1 METAIPDTILK
12 QLDIQS
18 DNENLHVY
26 PIRIISST
34 RSEKSKNTTKSP
46 MPSKFGMLVSFC
58 SFLFVAHTI
67 SVEAASSYEPRDT
80 ITLDCS
86 SSESDE
92 PYSMGRNNV
101 GSYHVHGTK
110 LQPCVYKKQT
120 TYPFPVSPG
129 PYFIRLHFSPF
140 SYSGFSISKALFS
153 VSAAHFTLL
162 KTSTASY
169 SKCQSDD
176 GYTVKEFCVNVD
188 DQVLNVTFT
197 PSPDVSDAYAF
208 VNKIEVVPMPSNLYI
223 QEAVSL
229 PLIGQPPSPYHIK
242 NSAALEMMF
251 RLNVGGDLIPEQED
265 TGMFRKWIPDASFLT
280 TDESNM
286 DLYATYGYYQHL
298 MPTSILS
305 SDVQIKRSSTMQAY
319 VAPDQVYASART
331 VADDESN
338 QNRATWLLPV
348 DSGFYYLVRLH
359 FCEISNEIKGVGHR
373 VFHVHMKD
381 QTVEDQADIFNWT
394 HGTGVPVYRDYIVN
408 FSEHTKRR
416 TNLSLSIQNSNGS
429 IKPSRPAILNGL
441 EIFKL
446 SDFNN
451 SLAGPFSFEMVNY
464 SNPSTKDNGN
474 YSAVEIFV
482 EILISTI
489 ALATLWQLI
498 SISGRGQR
506 KISMQSQSSD
516 DFQSFSLDEV
526 KLATDNFSAA
536 LLLGAGG
543 YGNVYKGSINGGT
556 NIVAIKRAKPGSRQ
570 GLNEFQTEIL
580 LLSQLRHCHLVSL
593 IGCCKERKEMIL
605 VYDYMANGTL
615 RDHLY
620 KTKNPPLPWTRR
632 LRICIGAARG
642 LHYLHTSS
650 KHSIIHRDVKSTNI
664 LLDQNWVAKV
674 SDFGLSKIGPNMLT
688 QSNTHVSTVV
698 KGSFG
703 YLDPEYYKRQ
713 KLTEKSDVYSFGVVL
728 FEVLCARPA
737 VLQGIE
743 NIEEEQEKINL
754 AEWVLHCYKSG
765 RLDEIIDPYLQGKVD
780 PTCLTTFTDIARK
793 CLCDKGSERPTMG
806 EVLWNLEQAWLQQEE
821 SAGLQDNGIGN
832 CGTVANELS
841 VIIDVGGVPLDGGSD
856 PTPGVDFSEIIAPT
870 GR

>member
-120 TYPFPVSPG
+120 TYPFPVSP
-129 PYFIRLHFSPF
+129 
-140 SYSGFSISKALFS
+140 
-153 VSAAHFTLL
+153 
-162 KTSTASY
+162 
-169 SKCQSDD
+169 
-176 GYTVKEFCVNVD
+176 
-188 DQVLNVTFT
+188 
-197 PSPDVSDAYAF
+197 
-208 VNKIEVVPMPSNLYI
+208 
-223 QEAVSL
+223 
-229 PLIGQPPSPYHIK
+229 
-242 NSAALEMMF
+242 
-251 RLNVGGDLIPEQED
+251 GGDLIPEQED

-516 DFQSFSLDEV
+516 DFQSFSLDE
-526 KLATDNFSAA
+526 
-536 LLLGAGG
+536 
-543 YGNVYKGSINGGT
+543 
-556 NIVAIKRAKPGSRQ
+556 
-570 GLNEFQTEIL
+570 
-580 LLSQLRHCHLVSL
+580 
-593 IGCCKERKEMIL
+593 
-605 VYDYMANGTL
+605 
-615 RDHLY
+615 
-620 KTKNPPLPWTRR
+620 
-632 LRICIGAARG
+632 
-642 LHYLHTSS
+642 
-650 KHSIIHRDVKSTNI
+650 
-664 LLDQNWVAKV
+664 
-674 SDFGLSKIGPNMLT
+674 
-688 QSNTHVSTVV
+688 
-698 KGSFG
+698 
-703 YLDPEYYKRQ
+703 
-713 KLTEKSDVYSFGVVL
+713 
-728 FEVLCARPA
+728 
-737 VLQGIE
+737 
-743 NIEEEQEKINL
+743 
-754 AEWVLHCYKSG
+754 
-765 RLDEIIDPYLQGKVD
+765 
-780 PTCLTTFTDIARK
+780 
-793 CLCDKGSERPTMG
+793 
-806 EVLWNLEQAWLQQEE
+806 AWLQQEE

>member
-1 METAIPDTILK
+1 M
-12 QLDIQS
+12 
-18 DNENLHVY
+18 
-26 PIRIISST
+26 
-34 RSEKSKNTTKSP
+34 SEKSKNTTRTP

-58 SFLFVAHTI
+58 SLLFVTQTI
-67 SVEAASSYEPRDT
+67 SVEAASSYEPTDT
-80 ITLDCS
+80 RTLDCS
-86 SSESDE
+86 SVDKSNISSFPAPE
-92 PYSMGRNNV
+92 
-101 GSYHVHGTK
+101 TK
-110 LQPCVYKKQT
+110 LQPCVFKKQI
-120 TYPFPVSPG
+120 TYAFPVSPG
-129 PYFIRLHFSPF
+129 PKFIRLYFKPF
-140 SYSGFSISKALFS
+140 SYSGFNVSKALFS
-153 VSAAHFTLL
+153 VSAAQFTLL
-162 KTSTASY
+162 KTSTDSY
-169 SKCQSDD
+169 AKCRSDD
-176 GYTVKEFCVNVD
+176 GYTVKEFCINVD

-208 VNKIEVVPMPSNLYI
+208 MNKIEVFSMPSYLYI
-223 QEAVSL
+223 REVVSL
-229 PLIGQPPSPYHIK
+229 PLIGQPTSSYVIR
-242 NSAALEMMF
+242 NSTALEMMY
-251 RLNVGGDLIPEQED
+251 RLNIGGDLIPEQDD

-286 DLYATYGYYQHL
+286 DLYATYGYYKYL
-298 MPTSILS
+298 MPTSTLY
-305 SDVQIKRSSTMQAY
+305 SDVQIKQSSTMQAY

-331 VADDESN
+331 VVDDERN
-338 QNRATWLLPV
+338 QNGAKWLLPV

-359 FCEISNEIKGVGHR
+359 FCEISNKIKGAGQR
-373 VFHVHMKD
+373 VFHVYMKD
-381 QTVEDQADIFNWT
+381 QTAEDQADIFNWT
-394 HGTGVPVYRDYIVN
+394 HGTGVPVYRDYILN
-408 FSEHTKRR
+408 FSEYTTRR
-416 TNLSLSIQNSNGS
+416 TNLSLSIQNGNGS
-429 IKPSRPAILNGL
+429 SKTSRPAILNGV

-446 SDFNN
+446 SDLSN

-464 SNPSTKDNGN
+464 SSPSTKDGGN
-474 YSAVEIFV
+474 YLALEISGRTV
-482 EILISTI
+482 ISSLV
-489 ALATLWQLI
+489 LATLLQLVAACW
-498 SISGRGQR
+498 RRLR
-506 KISMQSQSSD
+506 KTLIPSHSQSSD
-516 DFQSFSLDEV
+516 DFRGFSFHEI
-526 KLATDNFSAA
+526 KLATNNFSAA

-593 IGCCKERKEMIL
+593 IGCCKEKNEMIL

-620 KTKNPPLPWTRR
+620 KTKNPPLPWMRR

-650 KHSIIHRDVKSTNI
+650 NHSIIHRDVKSTNI

-674 SDFGLSKIGPNMLT
+674 SDFGLSKIGPDMLT

-743 NIEEEQEKINL
+743 NMEEEQEKINL
-754 AEWVLHCYKSG
+754 AEWVLHCYNSG
-765 RLDEIIDPYLQGKVD
+765 RLEEIIDPYLQGKVD
-780 PTCLTTFTDIARK
+780 PTCLTTFTNIARK

-821 SAGLQDNGIGN
+821 SACLQDNGN
-832 CGTVANELS
+832 CGAAANELS
-841 VIIDVGGVPLDGGSD
+841 VVIDVGEVPLDGGSD
-856 PTPGVDFSEIIAPT
+856 PTLGVEFSEIIAPT